1 MCRNTCKECPW
12 TKDDTHSKS
21 WTGYHEKM
29 KSVTNN
35 ENHNCHMIS
44 KDVWGLES
52 NISEKTV
59 CIGSLNKNKNV
70 DR

>member
-12 TKDDTHSKS
+12 ENNNQHNLKFQT
-21 WTGYHEKM
+21 YVEKM

-35 ENHNCHMIS
+35 ENHNCHMIT
-44 KDVWGLES
+44 KDVWGLNS

-70 DR
+70 DS